1 MDLRG
6 MKLGSASLTIERR
19 LEDFLQ
25 MCVCDLPTELLRG
38 LLGEQSYSLDKAW
51 CISGGGISRRG
62 TSFCIN
68 HPGSIMC

>member
-6 MKLGSASLTIERR
+6 MKLGSASLTIECR

-38 LLGEQSYSLDKAW
+38 LLGEQS
-51 CISGGGISRRG
+51 
-62 TSFCIN
+62 
-68 HPGSIMC
+68 

>member
-6 MKLGSASLTIERR
+6 MKLGSASLTVERR

-25 MCVCDLPTELLRG
+25 MRVCDLPTELLRG

-51 CISGGGISRRG
+51 CISGEHKSGVSSNCLMIS
-62 TSFCIN
+62 FL
-68 HPGSIMC
+68 